1 MILSSLCWSFTALT
15 INLGVIYLVVFGGQ
29 PNSINGAGNEI
40 IFCFSSILYLES
52 KCPGTQPNY
61 SNT

>member
-1 MILSSLCWSFTALT
+1 MILSSPCWPFTALT

-40 IFCFSSILYLES
+40 FFCFSSFLYL
-52 KCPGTQPNY
+52 
-61 SNT
+61 

>member
-40 IFCFSSILYLES
+40 LSAFLVFYI
-52 KCPGTQPNY
+52 
-61 SNT
+61 